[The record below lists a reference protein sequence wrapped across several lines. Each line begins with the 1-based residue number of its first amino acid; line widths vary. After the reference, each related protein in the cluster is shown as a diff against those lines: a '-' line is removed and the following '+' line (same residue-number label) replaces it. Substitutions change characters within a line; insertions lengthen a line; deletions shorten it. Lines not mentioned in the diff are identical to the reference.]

1 MGPGGL
7 RRFERQPE
15 AFASAVPVDRGAQ
28 TLRQRCQDDERKAGI
43 AVHRANGAGAF
54 AALGRQ
60 TAVSSHRHA
69 IGQTRNERRRR
80 EDPAIDEPRR
90 GRGRD
95 DGTVD
100 DDADQY
106 REDEVSRCH
115 A

>member
-1 MGPGGL
+1 MRPGGL
-7 RRFERQPE
+7 RRFERQAE
-15 AFASAVPVDRGAQ
+15 GFACAVPADLGPQ
-28 TLRQRCQDDERKAGI
+28 TLHQRCKNDERNAAT
-43 AVHRANGAGAF
+43 AVHRASGAGAF
-54 AALGRQ
+54 AALRGH
-60 TAVSSHRHA
+60 TAVFGDRDP
-69 IGQTRNERRRR
+69 IGETRQERRRR

-95 DGTVD
+95 DGTVH